1 MEQDNT
7 RLAAGVFVR
16 ACASLDRHGRGSSD
30 LVEDEMTTSE
40 PVRKIPHTARVCTT
54 HAFSYLCFASR
65 VHSDSLQMLMCMHQ
79 K

>member
-1 MEQDNT
+1 MEQLRELLRVEQDNT

-40 PVRKIPHTARVCTT
+40 PVRKHPPHSACVYDTRLFVPLFRLACT
-54 HAFSYLCFASR
+54 LR
-65 VHSDSLQMLMCMHQ
+65 
-79 K
+79 